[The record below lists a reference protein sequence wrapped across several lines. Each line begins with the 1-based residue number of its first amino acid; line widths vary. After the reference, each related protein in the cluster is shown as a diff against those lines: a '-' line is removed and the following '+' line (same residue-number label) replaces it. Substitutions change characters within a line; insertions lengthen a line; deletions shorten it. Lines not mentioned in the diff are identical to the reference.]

1 MLTVEEELQMN
12 VILLV
17 SQQCGQDAAFGF
29 ENNNVCKLGW
39 GGKLQNAINNNQSD
53 ENSWAWPMFT
63 LYRKAEEA
71 IVTGQEKNRTIF
83 NIFSPIVMHNN
94 SKQLSQ
100 YEAHFL
106 THLQLIFM
114 HHHLSVQFFN

>member
-17 SQQCGQDAAFGF
+17 SQQCGQDVAFGF
-29 ENNNVCKLGW
+29 ENNNACNLGW
-39 GGKLQNAINNNQSD
+39 KGKLQNVINNNQSD

-83 NIFSPIVMHNN
+83 NMFSPIFMHNKILSNYHNTKQHIFSPISSCM
-94 SKQLSQ
+94 
-100 YEAHFL
+100 YTTAR
-106 THLQLIFM
+106 
-114 HHHLSVQFFN
+114 